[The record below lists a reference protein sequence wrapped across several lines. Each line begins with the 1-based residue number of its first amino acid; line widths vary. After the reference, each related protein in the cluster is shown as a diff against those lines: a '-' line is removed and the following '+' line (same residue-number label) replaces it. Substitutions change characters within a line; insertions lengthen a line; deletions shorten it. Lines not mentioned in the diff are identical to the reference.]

1 MDLYINNDLKD
12 IERAVGEFCE
22 KEFDQEY
29 LQRCEDEHSYP
40 RELLQKIGELGF
52 IGVGFSEDVGGAGY
66 GALGHLIAVREICG
80 IVPGLGMAMSL
91 A

>member
-29 LQRCEDEHSYP
+29 LQRW
-40 RELLQKIGELGF
+40 G
-52 IGVGFSEDVGGAGY
+52 
-66 GALGHLIAVREICG
+66 
-80 IVPGLGMAMSL
+80 
-91 A
+91 